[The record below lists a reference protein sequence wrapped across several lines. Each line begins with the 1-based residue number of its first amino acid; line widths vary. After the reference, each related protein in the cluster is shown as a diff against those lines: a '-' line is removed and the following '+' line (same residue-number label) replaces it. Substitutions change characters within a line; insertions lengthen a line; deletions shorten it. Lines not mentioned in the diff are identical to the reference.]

1 MEQENIRGEREIL
14 PLTAT
19 TLRELANSDGA
30 AIRFTCLMQAAGGK
44 VFPPTYPPDRR
55 DQPPYAIEERHVHG
69 SHEVS
74 KVVLLDSVQSQANRM
89 EAALED
95 ACTRGQLA
103 LPLIVTD
110 FADLVPACAGLRLST
125 LAAPH
130 RIADAIFRDSSLEGV
145 PFRETPR
152 GRRYAQA
159 RVADATALL
168 ELCPQALVFGV
179 WDSTGDRGGLGN
191 KFARTLVSEIIGY
204 DARIGKK
211 TASRIDPLPISS
223 KVLIYETEDGT
234 WTLDERGAKRDK
246 KSQLPVKVG
255 KQGDTGRASAVN
267 LGNIRPSITD
277 GGVSI
282 AYAEQRSVL
291 SLPGLRRLRFPT
303 SEGRHD
309 DRREEAA
316 RFLLSALAVAGMAL
330 QYFGGYD
337 LRSGCLLIPDDSLH
351 FEYVPGGG
359 RPSRWYEID
368 RNGVFAT
375 FREAVGAVRDAG
387 FTWDDE
393 PVVLNP
399 MPKLVELVVRS
410 LKDAGQE
417 NTE

>member
-1 MEQENIRGEREIL
+1 MEQESNRGKREVL

-30 AIRFTCLMQAAGGK
+30 AIRFTCRMQAAGGK

-55 DQPPYAIEERHVHG
+55 DQPPYAIEQRHIHG
-69 SHEVS
+69 SDDVS
-74 KVVLLDSVQSQANRM
+74 QVVLLDSVQSQANRM

-95 ACTRGQLA
+95 ACTRGQLG

-110 FADLVPACAGLRLST
+110 FGDVVPAYSALRLST

-130 RIADAIFRDSSLEGV
+130 RIADAIFRDSSLQGV
-145 PFRETPR
+145 PFRKTVI
-152 GRRYAQA
+152 GKRYTQA

-191 KFARTLVSEIIGY
+191 KFARTLASEIIGY

-223 KVLIYETEDGT
+223 KVSVYESVDGT
-234 WTLDERGAKRDK
+234 WTLDENSARRKGNK
-246 KSQLPVKVG
+246 PVTVG
-255 KQGDTGRASAVN
+255 KQGDKGRASAVN

-303 SEGRHD
+303 GDGRHD

-330 QYFGGYD
+330 QYFDGYD
-337 LRSGCLLIPDDSLH
+337 LRSGCLLIPEDPLH

-359 RPSRWYEID
+359 RPSQWYEID

-387 FTWDDE
+387 FAWNDE
-393 PVVLNP
+393 PVVLEP
-399 MPKLVELVVRS
+399 EPKLVELVVRS
-410 LKDAGQE
+410 LEVADQE
-417 NTE
+417 DTD